1 MQKDKSYLPLTKEQV
16 ASNIFGNVPSRSVS
30 LYQPINKNI
39 QNTIPLIQNIDTNLS
54 NVENPLFPGKMLS
67 TGALEEIN
75 RLNKPTSISSQVA
88 QPEIQNEE
96 EQNNN
101 RFLASLLSQGVAM
114 FGAGIAGRDPM
125 RTAESIEDMRYYQR
139 RSDER
144 QKQIDQAKKLMDP
157 KSQESQRKRNLYNK
171 VLGLPIPEDVSASD
185 LEDPVVLNSLKQQSI
200 QAQMAKMTKQVGV
213 AQPKVEKEKKNPFQ
227 KEITEISIR
236 SKNAMDSLNKIEEI
250 VQNYGTRELSGPQE
264 KQLEQLIQN
273 VAINYNKVL
282 DPTSVVREGEA
293 KQVAESLGLGGYGS
307 YFTGKDTALKQVKSF
322 KDLVTRTRNN
332 ALSGYSNLPTDTDF
346 NEKDQFVINEY
357 RKNPDDPKI
366 KELYNDMLTSKGLR

>member
-39 QNTIPLIQNIDTNLS
+39 QKTIPAMQNIDTNLS

-101 RFLASLLSQGVAM
+101 RFLASLLGQGVAM

-144 QKQIDQAKKLMDP
+144 QRQIDQAKKLMDP
-157 KSQESQRKRNLYNK
+157 KSQESQRKRNLYKK
-171 VLGLPIPEDVSASD
+171 VLGLPISEDVSASD

-200 QAQMAKMTKQVGV
+200 QAQMAKMPKQLGV

-227 KEITEISIR
+227 KEITEVNIK
-236 SKNAMDSLNKIEEI
+236 SKNTIDALDELEKLVSK
-250 VQNYGTRELSGPQE
+250 YGTTEIFGPESNTMQ
-264 KQLEQLIQN
+264 QLIDSI
-273 VAINYNKVL
+273 ATDYSKIK
-282 DPTSVVREGEA
+282 DPNSTVREGEA
-293 KQVAESLGLGGYGS
+293 DRVRASLGLGGVSGALTS
-307 YFTGKDTALKQVKSF
+307 KSTALKQIQNFRNMVKRQRDTSISQYQ
-322 KDLVTRTRNN
+322 NPN
-332 ALSGYSNLPTDTDF
+332 AIDINTSIDF
-346 NEKDQFVINEY
+346 SKEK
-357 RKNPDDPKI
+357 
-366 KELYNDMLTSKGLR
+366 

>member
-1 MQKDKSYLPLTKEQV
+1 MQKGKPLTKEQV

-39 QNTIPLIQNIDTNLS
+39 QKTIPAMQNIDTNLS

-75 RLNKPTSISSQVA
+75 RLNKPTSISPQVT

-101 RFLASLLSQGVAM
+101 RFLASLLGQGVAM

-144 QKQIDQAKKLMDP
+144 QRQIDQAKKLMDP

-200 QAQMAKMTKQVGV
+200 QAQMAKMPKQVGV
-213 AQPKVEKEKKNPFQ
+213 AQPKTEKEKKNPFQ

-307 YFTGKDTALKQVKSF
+307 YFTSKDTALQQVKSF
-322 KDLVTRTRNN
+322 KDLVTKTRNN
-332 ALSGYSNLPTDTDF
+332 ALSGYSNLPADTDF